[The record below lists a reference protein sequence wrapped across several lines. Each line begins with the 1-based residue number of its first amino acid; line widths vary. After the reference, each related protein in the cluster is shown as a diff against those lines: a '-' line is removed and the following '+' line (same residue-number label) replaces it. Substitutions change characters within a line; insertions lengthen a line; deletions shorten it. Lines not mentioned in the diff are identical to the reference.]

1 MSLDISPLEERIT
14 EISKF
19 RKRHEE
25 LRAVISKILPPSSS
39 AATEIDAAYTQ
50 FTTIDLLLLTPEGMH
65 IWEAAVKVYDAR
77 VDRVESQ
84 ITARLRDQLATAK
97 NANEMFRIFEHYNG
111 LFFRPDRKSTRLNSS
126 H

>member
-1 MSLDISPLEERIT
+1 LALEIGPLEERINN
-14 EISKF
+14 ISKF

-25 LRAVISKILPPSSS
+25 LRAVISKILPASSS
-39 AATEIDAAYTQ
+39 AATEIDAAYAQ
-50 FTTIDLLLLTPEGMH
+50 FTNIELLHLSTDGEE
-65 IWEAAVKVYDAR
+65 IWQAAVKVYDAR

-111 LFFRPDRKSTRLNSS
+111 LFFRPRV
-126 H
+126 